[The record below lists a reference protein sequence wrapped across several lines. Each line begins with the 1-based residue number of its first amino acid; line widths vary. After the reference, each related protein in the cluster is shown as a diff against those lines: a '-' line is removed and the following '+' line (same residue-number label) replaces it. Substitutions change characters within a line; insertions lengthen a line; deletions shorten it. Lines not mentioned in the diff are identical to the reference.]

1 MGEIMSLFGG
11 SKKDDGTA
19 VNNIIPTARDVV
31 RAIAEDA
38 AEDVKIKDDVATLKT
53 KAMINDAI
61 KADNTQEE
69 IAKLRGELAMA
80 NKKIEELQAKSPS
93 TRG

>member
-1 MGEIMSLFGG
+1 MGLFGG

-19 VNNIIPTARDVV
+19 VNNIVPTARDVV

-38 AEDVKIKDDVATLKT
+38 AEDVKLKDDVATLKT
-53 KAMINDAI
+53 KAMIKEAI
-61 KADNTQEE
+61 DVDNTKEE
-69 IAKLRGELAMA
+69 IQKLRAENQMLA
-80 NKKIEELQAKSPS
+80 KKVEELQAKSPT